1 MKGQHDDDG
10 DRAIGQPLR
19 HIQPQGGHEAGRAAQ
34 PRCLEHGQPRLGF
47 APGGDHVGDNH
58 RQGEKLLEGQIRPD
72 HQPGQNGTQQDGA
85 HGHADA
91 DDQGVD
97 QRLDQ
102 HGPGQLTGQQP
113 LPVVQG
119 KVAGLA
125 AAYSPDVPLGQLKGG
140 GDHVQQRQ
148 DDQIDQ
154 QNDGDQYDDV
164 VGICHHCLDLI
175 LQPPAF

>member
-102 HGPGQLTGQQP
+102 HGPGPVSYTHLT
-113 LPVVQG
+113 LPT
-119 KVAGLA
+119 KA
-125 AAYSPDVPLGQLKGG
+125 
-140 GDHVQQRQ
+140 
-148 DDQIDQ
+148 
-154 QNDGDQYDDV
+154 
-164 VGICHHCLDLI
+164 
-175 LQPPAF
+175 

>member
-1 MKGQHDDDG
+1 MKGRS
-10 DRAIGQPLR
+10 DRTISQARMEPSRMAHTDTQTPMTRELI
-19 HIQPQGGHEAGRAAQ
+19 
-34 PRCLEHGQPRLGF
+34 
-47 APGGDHVGDNH
+47 
-58 RQGEKLLEGQIRPD
+58 
-72 HQPGQNGTQQDGA
+72 NG
-85 HGHADA
+85 
-91 DDQGVD
+91 
-97 QRLDQ
+97 LIS
-102 HGPGQLTGQQP
+102 TGQQP

-125 AAYSPDVPLGQLKGG
+125 AAHSPDVPLGQLKGG